1 MEMSTNNKV
10 IEEKEVNMTQQMLSK
25 FLPFWPLFII
35 LGILSLVGAY
45 VYLRYTTPIY
55 EAAATLIIKDERRG
69 NGEDSKL
76 IDQLNLIESKKSIE
90 NEIEVLQSRSLMEK
104 VVKSLYLYAPVS
116 QEGKVKSGDAY
127 TLSPILIEAQNPD
140 SIQEVEK
147 VYFTYDKNNQTVIL
161 NNIDKYPI
169 NQFVSTPFG
178 TLKFMPNKYHRINPN
193 ANTEKL
199 FFSLENLQ
207 NTASG
212 TLMGLKITPNKQSAI
227 IELSF
232 KDAIPQRAVDIIN
245 QLIVIYDRVSILEK
259 NTLARNTLA
268 FVDEQL
274 TGVIQ
279 DLDSIEKKIQQYR
292 SGSGAV
298 DISIQGSNY
307 LKNVSD
313 NDQKLGDVNMQ
324 LSMLNLV
331 EKSVADKQSGEIL
344 APSTLGV
351 TDPTLTT
358 LLNQLYTSQSEYDKL
373 KKTVGENN
381 PALRAI
387 GDEIKK
393 LRPSIVENIQNQ
405 KQGLTA
411 SRKSLYA
418 TNSGYN
424 AILSTVPQKEKQ
436 LLEISRQH
444 QTKVNQHQ
452 SLLQAK
458 QDAEMSLASVISNS
472 RVVDKALAG
481 KFPVSPKKK
490 LIYMMA
496 LIGSL
501 GLGIGIITIM
511 DSITGKIKYRSEI
524 EKMTSIPIIGE
535 IAFEKTKSPLV
546 IEKGTRSFIAEEYR
560 KIRISLSFLGI
571 DGSHKKKLLITSSIS
586 GEGKSFVAANLAV
599 SISLTGKKVVLVD
612 MDLNRPTLSEIL
624 NVNQEV
630 GVTEFLSGKADP
642 GDIVNKVE
650 THESLYFISPGTLPD
665 NPTEL
670 LANGKVA
677 SLIAY
682 LENNFDMVIID
693 TSPAVLV
700 TDAFILSGLCDATLY
715 VVRHAYTPKL
725 LVKRLDETIQINP
738 INNPAIIFNGL
749 KTRGMFKSNYGY
761 GYNYVYGNK
770 HYGYGGLKSKKEKKS
785 A

>member
-1 MEMSTNNKV
+1 MM
-10 IEEKEVNMTQQMLSK
+10 EEKEVNMTQQMLSK
-25 FLPFWPLFII
+25 FLPYWPLFII

-147 VYFTYDKNNQTVIL
+147 VYFTYDRNNQTVIL

-178 TLKFMPNKYHRINPN
+178 TLKFMPNKYHRISPN
-193 ANTEKL
+193 ANNEQW

-245 QLIVIYDRVSILEK
+245 QLIAIYDRVSILEK

-331 EKSVADKQSGEIL
+331 EKSVADKQSGEII

-481 KFPVSPKKK
+481 KYPVSPKKK

-571 DGSHKKKLLITSSIS
+571 DAAHKKKLLITSSIS

-624 NVNQEV
+624 NVNQDV